1 MVLGYMSE
9 LNALRE
15 LASSIANEEL
25 RRVVCSILDNPL
37 LSFTSVKPLITLE
50 ESPAAPRKH
59 HFFKG
64 GLAVHTLSVV
74 KIALALSNVLSEV
87 YGLEVNRDLVVATAI
102 LHDIYKYYQYAQ
114 DTVYGGYKP
123 REDWYLSHDYAVVA
137 ELARRGAPE
146 ELIRAVSEVH
156 GLVPFTTLEGL
167 IVHLSDSVDA
177 RLGEILQNMV
187 LNRVRD
193 YEARNCQLY
202 KALNNMIENHGLK
215 YVLRLV
221 FNNPDELRELFEKE
235 CNTRSSQ

>member
-1 MVLGYMSE
+1 
-9 LNALRE
+9 
-15 LASSIANEEL
+15 
-25 RRVVCSILDNPL
+25 
-37 LSFTSVKPLITLE
+37 
-50 ESPAAPRKH
+50 
-59 HFFKG
+59 
-64 GLAVHTLSVV
+64 
-74 KIALALSNVLSEV
+74 
-87 YGLEVNRDLVVATAI
+87 
-102 LHDIYKYYQYAQ
+102 
-114 DTVYGGYKP
+114 GGYKP

-215 YVLRLV
+215 YVLRLM